1 MYLINERL
9 ATHGIPQG
17 NLYMSYNEC
26 EIGHHNGFRI
36 VDVRP
41 MMDDG
46 TVKDK
51 EYNLNISRVISYLQC
66 DEKVVVCCSAGI
78 SRSNAI
84 ALGTLVKYFKMDF
97 YDAWE
102 LIRKKVP
109 IVDIDPSHI
118 AALKR
123 IFHVTIP

>member
-1 MYLINERL
+1 MYVINNRL
-9 ATHGIPQG
+9 ATHGLPQG

-26 EIGHHNGFRI
+26 EIGHHLGFRI

-41 MMDDG
+41 MMDDC

-51 EYNLNISRVISYLQC
+51 EYLLNISRVISYLQC
-66 DEKVVVCCSAGI
+66 GENVVVCCSAGI
-78 SRSNAI
+78 SRSNSI
-84 ALGTLVKYFKMDF
+84 ALGVLVKYFKMDF

-102 LIRKKVP
+102 LVKEKVP
-109 IVDIDPSHI
+109 IADCDPCHI
-118 AALKR
+118 ATLKR